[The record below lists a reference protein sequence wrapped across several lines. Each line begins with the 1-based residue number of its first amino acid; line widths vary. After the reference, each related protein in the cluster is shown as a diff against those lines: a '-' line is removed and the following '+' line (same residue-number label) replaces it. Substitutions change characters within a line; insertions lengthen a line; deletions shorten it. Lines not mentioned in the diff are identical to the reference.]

1 MIFLDVL
8 LSLNLVMLGLW
19 AVRSPRRSR
28 PGIDEL
34 VAAAVGDRRPALHP
48 SGVIVAFPTPE
59 ELERRRARMHHPS
72 ACGLSVLHP
81 SGSGRFSSRP

>member
-8 LSLNLVMLGLW
+8 LSLNLVMFGLW
-19 AVRSPRRSR
+19 AVRAPRRSR

-34 VAAAVGDRRPALHP
+34 VAAAVGDRRPAQHP
-48 SGVIVAFPTPE
+48 GGVIVAFPTPE
-59 ELERRRARMHHPS
+59 ELDRRRARMLHPS
-72 ACGLSVLHP
+72 CGLSVVHP

>member
-8 LSLNLVMLGLW
+8 LSLNLVVFGLW
-19 AVRSPRRSR
+19 AVRSPRRAR

-34 VAAAVGDRRPALHP
+34 VAAAVGDRAPAGHP

-59 ELERRRARMHHPS
+59 ELDRRRARMHHPS
-72 ACGLSVLHP
+72 CGLSVVHP
-81 SGSGRFSSRP
+81 SRSGRFSSRP